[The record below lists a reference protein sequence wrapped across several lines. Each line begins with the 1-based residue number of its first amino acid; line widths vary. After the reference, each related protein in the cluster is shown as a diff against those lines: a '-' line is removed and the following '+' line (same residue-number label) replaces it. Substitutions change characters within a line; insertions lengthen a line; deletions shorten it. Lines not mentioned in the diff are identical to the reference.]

1 MEGVAMN
8 NQNKAAE
15 VIKRLAQ
22 VAYLTDGEALSNI
35 IEGKNVYLSG
45 PITGKKNYKGL
56 FAFTEELVKL
66 CDALRI
72 YNPASD
78 IPDSLDYEDAMKRC
92 VAALVEY
99 DTIVMLPGWHTS
111 RGARLERDIALACG
125 INIVDLT
132 NYRLVQCS
140 WNTLDIAL
148 ARLL

>member
-1 MEGVAMN
+1 MN
-8 NQNKAAE
+8 NQDKAVE
-15 VIKRLAQ
+15 VIKRLVQ
-22 VAYLTDGEALSNI
+22 VAYLTDGGDISDRVK
-35 IEGKNVYLSG
+35 GKKVYLSG

-56 FAFTEELVKL
+56 FLFAEELAKM
-66 CDALRI
+66 CDVSRI

-78 IPDSLDYEDAMKRC
+78 IPNSFSYEEAMKRC

-111 RGARLERDIALACG
+111 KGARLERDIALACG

-148 ARLL
+148 ASLL

>member
-1 MEGVAMN
+1 MN

>member
-1 MEGVAMN
+1 MN
-8 NQNKAAE
+8 NQNKAVE

>member
-1 MEGVAMN
+1 MN
-8 NQNKAAE
+8 NQDKAAE
-15 VIKRLAQ
+15 VIRRLAQ
-22 VAYLTDGEALSNI
+22 VAYLTDGEALSDI
-35 IEGKNVYLSG
+35 INGKKVYLSG
-45 PITGKKNYKGL
+45 QITEKKNYKGL

>member
-1 MEGVAMN
+1 MN
-8 NQNKAAE
+8 NQDKAAE
-15 VIKRLAQ
+15 AVKKLAQ
-22 VAYLTDGEALSNI
+22 VAYLTDGEAISNI
-35 IEGKNVYLSG
+35 IEGKKVYLSG

-56 FAFTEELVKL
+56 FSFTEELVKL

-78 IPDSLDYEDAMKRC
+78 IPDSFSYEEAMKRC

-111 RGARLERDIALACG
+111 KGARLERDIALACG

-148 ARLL
+148 ASLL

>member
-1 MEGVAMN
+1 MN

-22 VAYLTDGEALSNI
+22 VAYLTDGEDIS
-35 IEGKNVYLSG
+35 GKIKGKKVYLSG
-45 PITGKKNYKGL
+45 PITGEKNYKGL

-66 CDALRI
+66 CDVLRI

-99 DTIVMLPGWHTS
+99 DTIVILPGWHTS

>member
-1 MEGVAMN
+1 MN
-8 NQNKAAE
+8 NSDKAAE
-15 VIKRLAQ
+15 VIRKLAQ
-22 VAYLTDGEALSNI
+22 VAYLTDGEDLSDI
-35 IEGKNVYLSG
+35 INGKKVYLSG
-45 PITGKKNYKGL
+45 QITEKKNYKGL

-72 YNPASD
+72 FNPASQ

-92 VAALVEY
+92 VAVLVEY

-111 RGARLERDIALACG
+111 KGARLERDIALACG

-148 ARLL
+148 ASLL

>member
-1 MEGVAMN
+1 MN
-8 NQNKAAE
+8 NQDKAVE

-22 VAYLTDGEALSNI
+22 VAYLTDGEAISNI
-35 IEGKNVYLSG
+35 IEGKKVYLSG
-45 PITGKKNYKGL
+45 PITEKKNYKGL
-56 FAFTEELVKL
+56 FSFTEELVKL
-66 CDALRI
+66 CDALWI

-78 IPDSLDYEDAMKRC
+78 IPDSLDYEGAMKRC
-92 VAALVEY
+92 VAALVEEY

-148 ARLL
+148 SRLL